1 MRKSGSNFFGDITA
15 AQLLTWLCC
24 GAVVYSTF
32 TSADAVAAE
41 KFRSIEQAIGELKA
55 EISTVRSRP
64 CPYLGYELEKG
75 K

>member
-32 TSADAVAAE
+32 TNADAVAAE
-41 KFRSIEQAIGELKA
+41 KFRTIEKSIEELRI
-55 EISTVRSRP
+55 ELVSVRSRP